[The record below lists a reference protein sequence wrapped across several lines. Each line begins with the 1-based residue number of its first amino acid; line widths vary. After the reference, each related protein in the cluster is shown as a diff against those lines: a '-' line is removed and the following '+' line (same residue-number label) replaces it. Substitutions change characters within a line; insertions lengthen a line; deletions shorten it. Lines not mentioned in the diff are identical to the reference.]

1 MNFSLHVE
9 GTHRTRHIGRMIK
22 KSTAPRY
29 RIIPQKD
36 LTYGVEVDTGTGM
49 PTTITGLSTEMEA
62 RDWIVAHEN
71 AQMLEKMQ
79 NLGVITKR
87 KPVRRRG

>member
-1 MNFSLHVE
+1 ME
-9 GTHRTRHIGRMIK
+9 GTHRTRHIGRMVK
-22 KSTAPRY
+22 KSTTPRY

>member
-1 MNFSLHVE
+1 MV
-9 GTHRTRHIGRMIK
+9 K

-36 LTYGVEVDTGTGM
+36 LTYGVEVDTGTSM

>member
-1 MNFSLHVE
+1 ME
-9 GTHRTRHIGRMIK
+9 GTHRTRHIGRMVK

-79 NLGVITKR
+79 ISASLPSGSQ
-87 KPVRRRG
+87 

>member
-1 MNFSLHVE
+1 MV
-9 GTHRTRHIGRMIK
+9 K

-49 PTTITGLSTEMEA
+49 PTTTTGLSTEMEA

>member
-1 MNFSLHVE
+1 ME
-9 GTHRTRHIGRMIK
+9 GTHRTRHIGRMVK

>member
-1 MNFSLHVE
+1 VE
-9 GTHRTRHIGRMIK
+9 GTHRTRHIGRMVK

>member
-1 MNFSLHVE
+1 ME
-9 GTHRTRHIGRMIK
+9 GTHRTRHIGRMVK

-36 LTYGVEVDTGTGM
+36 LTYGVEVDTGTSM

>member
-1 MNFSLHVE
+1 M
-9 GTHRTRHIGRMIK
+9 GRMVK

-36 LTYGVEVDTGTGM
+36 LTYGVEVDTGTSM

>member
-1 MNFSLHVE
+1 VE
-9 GTHRTRHIGRMIK
+9 GTHRTRHIGRMVK

-36 LTYGVEVDTGTGM
+36 LTYGVEVDTGTSM

>member
-1 MNFSLHVE
+1 MV
-9 GTHRTRHIGRMIK
+9 K

-49 PTTITGLSTEMEA
+49 PTTITGLSTEMKA

>member
-1 MNFSLHVE
+1 VE
-9 GTHRTRHIGRMIK
+9 GTHRRRHIGRLVK

-49 PTTITGLSTEMEA
+49 PTTITGLSTEMKA

-71 AQMLEKMQ
+71 AKMLEKMR

>member
-1 MNFSLHVE
+1 VE
-9 GTHRTRHIGRMIK
+9 GTHQTRHIGRMVK

-62 RDWIVAHEN
+62 RDWIIAHEN

>member
-1 MNFSLHVE
+1 VE
-9 GTHRTRHIGRMIK
+9 GTHRTRHIGRMVK
-22 KSTAPRY
+22 KATAPRY

-62 RDWIVAHEN
+62 RDWIIAHEN